1 MLRLSSNWTLVLK
14 IALPVFYI
22 SFFGLFVLAVFMV
35 EKELW
40 PLYLPS
46 FRIGLVTTYILFIL
60 LLRYTVMRLRR
71 VEYSGMDLIVSNYFK
86 TYRYRVED
94 VEAIHTY
101 NLLLI
106 HLARVTL
113 KTKGVWGR
121 RIYFVAKTVNVETFM
136 HQFPHFRKPTS

>member
-1 MLRLSSNWTLVLK
+1 
-14 IALPVFYI
+14 
-22 SFFGLFVLAVFMV
+22 
-35 EKELW
+35 
-40 PLYLPS
+40 
-46 FRIGLVTTYILFIL
+46 
-60 LLRYTVMRLRR
+60 MRLRR
-71 VEYSGMDLIVSNYFK
+71 VEYSGMDLIVSNYFR

-94 VEAIHTY
+94 VESIHTY